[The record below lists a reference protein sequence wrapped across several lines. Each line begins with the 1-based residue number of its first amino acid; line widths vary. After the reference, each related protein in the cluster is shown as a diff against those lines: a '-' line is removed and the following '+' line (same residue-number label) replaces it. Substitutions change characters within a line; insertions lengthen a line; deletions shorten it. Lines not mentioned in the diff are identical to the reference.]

1 MGSDWVHQSS
11 PRIDLRVGPR
21 RSPDQAPV
29 GVLEAMLNQISE
41 ENRRLTEMVRDM
53 YTNYS
58 ALRRRL
64 SYLASVAPCEKGSA
78 SPKRKRVDCDK
89 HAASDGEHACKR
101 SREDAMAKTSK
112 VYVRTD
118 PSDPSLVVMDGYQW
132 RKYGQ
137 KVTRGNPFPRAYF
150 RCSFAPSCPVK
161 KKVQRSA
168 EDKSLLVATYEGVHN
183 HKRPS
188 LDEVYTVMCASH
200 INSSA
205 PSIDPDVTRQPDV
218 DRCLG
223 EIESPKFDTALVEQ
237 MVATLTKDPNFTAA
251 LAAAISERILRDP
264 PA

>member
-1 MGSDWVHQSS
+1 
-11 PRIDLRVGPR
+11 
-21 RSPDQAPV
+21 
-29 GVLEAMLNQISE
+29 
-41 ENRRLTEMVRDM
+41 
-53 YTNYS
+53 
-58 ALRRRL
+58 
-64 SYLASVAPCEKGSA
+64 
-78 SPKRKRVDCDK
+78 
-89 HAASDGEHACKR
+89 
-101 SREDAMAKTSK
+101 
-112 VYVRTD
+112 
-118 PSDPSLVVMDGYQW
+118 MDGYQW

-205 PSIDPDVTRQPDV
+205 PSIDPDVTRRPDV

-251 LAAAISERILRDP
+251 VAAAISERILRDS